1 MAKIDE
7 LNQRYSQLCSQLG
20 NTIYRIVVLE
30 NERNDILMK
39 ISEIEK
45 QAKLLNEME
54 NDEKLKSD
62 Q

>member
-30 NERNDILMK
+30 NERNDLLTK

>member
-7 LNQRYSQLCSQLG
+7 LNQEYSKLCAELG

-30 NERNDILMK
+30 NQRNSLLMK

-54 NDEKLKSD
+54 TNEKPKSD

>member
-54 NDEKLKSD
+54 NDEKPKSD